1 MSLSSGFIKRPIAT
15 IMLMI
20 AISAIGVV
28 SYRRLPVA
36 ALPTVDTPTIQVTAS
51 LPGADPQTMVASVVT
66 PLERQ
71 FGQIPGLQQM
81 TSSASTG
88 TTQITL
94 QFALGRAIDGAA
106 TDVQSA
112 INAAGGQL
120 PKSLPAPPI
129 YRKVNPAD
137 VPVLLIAMMSDTMP
151 LTKVSDYANS
161 LVAQKISQMPGVALV
176 TIGGEQNPAIRVQVN
191 PAQVSAAGLDLEQ
204 IRTALGTATA
214 DRPKGQL
221 YGAQQAYLLNS
232 NDQLFDVKAYD
243 DLVLAYRN
251 GAPIRLRDVGKAVV
265 GPEDVTL
272 RGWYNDRAAVVL
284 AIQRQPGANVIATV
298 DGIMAAL
305 PRLKATLPKG
315 IDLVVAS
322 DRTQT
327 IRASV
332 TDVQFT
338 LLLTIALVVMVIFLF
353 LRKLWATAI
362 PAIVVPISLLGT
374 FAIMDLLGYSLDN
387 LSLMGL
393 TIAVG
398 FVVDDAIVMIE
409 NISRHIEEGLAP
421 MEAAL
426 KGAGEIGFTILSI
439 SVSLVAVFIPL
450 LLMSGVV
457 GKMFQEFA
465 VTVSV
470 AIAVSAVISLTL
482 TPMMCSRLLPTPSD
496 ERENIVSRGL
506 ERGFVA
512 LQNGYERVLTLAIR
526 FRLVTLLV
534 MFATVG
540 LTGWLFV
547 VIPKGFF
554 PQQDT
559 GLITGITE
567 AATNTSPD
575 DMARRQQ
582 QVIDIIS
589 KDPAV
594 VNATGY
600 IGPGGPTVTEN
611 NGRLFVLLKPQ
622 DQRDVTADQVI
633 QRLSVQL
640 QSLQGIHAFM
650 QATQDINLATRL
662 SKTQYQFTLTDVDQ
676 AELRAWSQRML
687 DSLKKVP
694 ELIDVASDQ
703 GGGARELTLQ
713 VDRDTA
719 SRLGLTPAII
729 DETLYDAFGQ
739 RHVAQIYTTL
749 NNYFVIL
756 EVDPKFQLGPYALNR
771 IYVRSTS
778 GGQVPL
784 SAIATTVSTLV
795 PIQINHQGQF
805 PSVTLS
811 FNLAPTASIGAAVAA
826 INMAR
831 ADLKMPSTVTT
842 SFQGNAQAFQ
852 SSLSS
857 TPLLILIALVT
868 VYLILGALYESAI
881 HPITILSTLPSAGL
895 GALLTLML
903 FGRPLDVI
911 GIIGIILLIGIVKK
925 NGIMMVDF
933 ALEAEHA
940 RGLGPEEAIFQACR
954 MRFRP
959 ILMTT
964 LCALLGG
971 VPLMVGTGTGSELR
985 QPLGFAMV
993 GGLAVSQVLTLLT
1006 TPIVYI
1012 YLDKLGRLFARRSE
1026 PAPSDVHMRGGGA
1039 SKKVRSAADAG
1050 PTKTLERS
1058 CRPANASDACF
1069 AATAEGRARQH

>member
-1 MSLSSGFIKRPIAT
+1 MNLSSGFIRRPIAT
-15 IMLMI
+15 IMLMV
-20 AISAIGVV
+20 AVSLLGVA
-28 SYRRLPVA
+28 SYRQLPVA

-51 LPGADPQTMVASVVT
+51 LPGADPQTMASSVVT
-66 PLERQ
+66 PLERW
-71 FGQIPGLQQM
+71 FGQIPGLQTM
-81 TSSASTG
+81 TSSAGTG
-88 TTQITL
+88 TMQITL
-94 QFALGRAIDGAA
+94 QFALGRSIDGAA
-106 TDVQSA
+106 GDVQTA

-120 PKSLPAPPI
+120 PKTLPSPPT
-129 YRKVNPAD
+129 YKKTNPAD
-137 VPVLLIAMMSDTMP
+137 TPVLLIAMMSDTMP

-161 LVAQKISQMPGVALV
+161 IVAQKISQMPGVGLV

-214 DRPKGQL
+214 NRPKGQL
-221 YGAQQAYLLNS
+221 YGAQQSYLLNT
-232 NDQLFDVKAYD
+232 NDQLFEVKD
-243 DLVLAYRN
+243 FDNLILAYRD

-272 RGWYNDRAAVVL
+272 RGWYNHQPAVVL
-284 AIQRQPGANVIATV
+284 AVQRQPGANVIATV
-298 DGIMAAL
+298 DHITASL
-305 PRLKATLPKG
+305 PQLQASLPKG
-315 IDLVVAS
+315 IEMVIAS

-338 LLLTIALVVMVIFLF
+338 LILTITLVVLVIFLF

-362 PAIVVPISLLGT
+362 PALVVPISLLGT
-374 FAIMDLLGYSLDN
+374 FAIMNLLNYSLDN

-409 NISRHIEEGLAP
+409 NVSRHIEEGLSP

-426 KGAGEIGFTILSI
+426 KGSAEIGFTILSI
-439 SVSLVAVFIPL
+439 SISLIAVFIPL

-470 AIAVSAVISLTL
+470 AIAVSAFVSLTL
-482 TPMMCSRLLPTPSD
+482 TPMMCAKLLPRPSD
-496 ERENIVSRGL
+496 KPENRVSRWL
-506 ERGFVA
+506 EKGFNS
-512 LQNGYERVLTLAIR
+512 LQHGYERMLTIAIR
-526 FRLVTLLV
+526 FRFVTLMV
-534 MFATVG
+534 MLATMA
-540 LTGWLFV
+540 LTAYLFV

-559 GLITGITE
+559 GMITGITE
-567 AATNTSPD
+567 AAADTSPD
-575 DMARRQQ
+575 DMAKRQQ
-582 QVIDIIS
+582 AVINIIAA
-589 KDPAV
+589 DPAV
-594 VNATGY
+594 ANATGY

-611 NGRLFVLLKPQ
+611 NGRLFILLKPRNE
-622 DQRDVTADQVI
+622 RDASADQVI
-633 QRLSVQL
+633 QRLDTKL
-640 QSLQGIHAFM
+640 AGLQGIRAFM
-650 QATQDINLATRL
+650 QATQDINLASRL
-662 SKTQYQFTLTDVDQ
+662 SKTQYQYTLTDVDGQ
-676 AELRAWSQRML
+676 ELKDWSQRLLQAM
-687 DSLKKVP
+687 KKLP
-694 ELIDVASDQ
+694 ELADVASDQ
-703 GGGARELTLQ
+703 GGGAREVTLQ
-713 VDRDTA
+713 VDRDAA

-739 RHVAQIYTTL
+739 RHVAQIFTTL

-756 EVDPKFQLGPYALNR
+756 EVDPEFQRGPFALNR
-771 IYVRSTS
+771 IYVRSSAGT
-778 GGQVPL
+778 QVPL
-784 SAIATTVSTLV
+784 SAISKFVAASV
-795 PIQINHQGQF
+795 PLSVNHQGQF

-811 FNLAPTASIGAAVAA
+811 FNLSSNATIGAAVSA
-826 INMAR
+826 IDKVR
-831 ADLKMPSTVTT
+831 SDLKMPATVAA

-852 SSLSS
+852 SSLKS
-857 TPLLILIALVT
+857 TPLLILAALIA

-895 GALLTLML
+895 GALLTLLL

-925 NGIMMVDF
+925 NGIMLVDF
-933 ALEAEHA
+933 AIEAEHQQN
-940 RGLGPEEAIFQACR
+940 LKPEQAIFQACK

-971 VPLMVGTGTGSELR
+971 VPLMIGTGTGSELR

-993 GGLAVSQVLTLLT
+993 GGLFVSQILTLLT
-1006 TPIVYI
+1006 TPIVYL
-1012 YLDKLGRLFARRSE
+1012 YLDKLGDLFKNLRNRLGF
-1026 PAPSDVHMRGGGA
+1026 
-1039 SKKVRSAADAG
+1039 
-1050 PTKTLERS
+1050 ERS
-1058 CRPANASDACF
+1058 KTVSVD
-1069 AATAEGRARQH
+1069 T